1 MYTQHSF
8 WENIYSGGSQL
19 NKYPY
24 DQVVSF
30 VFRNRPPSLQGE
42 KEKRINILELGCGA
56 GNNLWFAAREGFN
69 VTGIDIS
76 ESAIAYAK
84 KRFSDEGLT
93 GTFIC
98 GDFSCVNKLED
109 RFDLVIDRSALGCT
123 TKENAKKTIADLR
136 TIMNPSAKMFFNP
149 FSDKHSSCASGVYSA
164 DGMTVNMQKGIST
177 STEIYFYS
185 RRDIFEL
192 FEDGFIIESLQHMDL
207 VEMVSSEQFNLA
219 EWRVIAVKN
228 ER

>member
-19 NKYPY
+19 NKYPF

-30 VFRNRPPSLQGE
+30 VFRNRPPTLRAENKKG
-42 KEKRINILELGCGA
+42 INIMELGCGV

-84 KRFSDEGLT
+84 KRFSDEGLN

-98 GDFSCVNKLED
+98 GDFSCINKLED
-109 RFDLVIDRSALGCT
+109 RFDLVIDRSALCCT
-123 TKENAKKTIADLR
+123 TKENAKKTITGLR
-136 TIMNPSAKMFFNP
+136 AIMNPSAKMFFNP
-149 FSDKHSSCASGVYSA
+149 CSDRHSGCASGVYSA
-164 DGMTVNMQKGIST
+164 NGMTVNMSKGPST
-177 STEIYFYS
+177 TAEIYFYG

-192 FEDGFIIESLQHMDL
+192 FEDGFTIESLQHMDL

-219 EWRVIAVKN
+219 EWRVIAVKT
-228 ER
+228 

>member
-8 WENIYSGGSQL
+8 WESIYSEGFQL
-19 NKYPY
+19 NKYPF

-30 VFRNRPPSLQGE
+30 VFRNRSPTLLGE
-42 KEKRINILELGCGA
+42 NKNRLSILELGCGA

-69 VTGIDIS
+69 ITGIDIS
-76 ESAIAYAK
+76 ESAITYAK
-84 KRFSDEGLT
+84 RRFSDEGLS

-98 GDFSCVNKLED
+98 GDFSCINKLKD
-109 RFDLVIDRSALGCT
+109 RFDLVIDKTALCYT
-123 TKENAKKTIADLR
+123 TKENAKKTVTGLR
-136 TIMNPSAKMFFNP
+136 AIMNPSAKMFFNP
-149 FSDKHSSCASGVYSA
+149 FSDRHSACASGVYSV
-164 DGMTVNMQKGIST
+164 DGMTVNMSKGPST
-177 STEIYFYS
+177 TTETYFYS

-192 FEDGFIIESLQHMDL
+192 FEEGFSIESLQHMDL

-228 ER
+228 E